1 MSLDSGSDDLQIDH
15 DDSASKG
22 HAYSKAMFGE
32 RQGEWVLIP
41 NDGEF
46 KFRNDFS
53 AITPE
58 EAPFFICGSIPEVRL
73 EGIEPEDWDA
83 SGTMASFSAGSEV
96 AALQDF
102 KRARAAAKLG
112 PDSDGK
118 KLPPPAPP
126 FSTLLRDLNLEKVS
140 WAAYRES
147 LIMARDAT
155 QVIKRWGV
163 GAGGRGQW
171 KAAPVSERTVLVEGE
186 ALAEILDSSSPSG
199 ELVPD
204 LELEKVVEKA
214 KSKEKSKQLIR
225 YDLRRFTVN
234 NHPALARAMAKLLAA
249 GKKEEVMRVVEGSLP
264 KVIRKFEQVTGRRVI
279 GASIHWDSDL
289 PHFNL
294 WHSGL
299 ERVAFFKGKGKDRER
314 YRRTATNLGS
324 SGPGL
329 RAWRRTQLAFERLG
343 KTFCPYTTEQLLKEE
358 KKKME
363 LQGRA
368 PGDWKIN
375 AAADETVEALLV
387 EGGFEK
393 EVAEGYDEFVAN
405 EERRYAAGMAG
416 RLAREEREGLTE
428 EIRKLNE
435 LTKSQKADLERL
447 EDQRA
452 QLESSISEI
461 RVAAGT
467 EGRLANE
474 NREVLAEE
482 IRNLNELT
490 KNQVAN
496 LEQLIDQ
503 RAMLE
508 SSVSESREAAT
519 RAKAHADSEVKRA
532 QEAFQE
538 VKARAD
544 HQIMEMTASLNET
557 KEENAQMHT
566 MFQRVLDVPG
576 VKKALKMVPTFFWQ
590 TLLPFCQ
597 KMKLGL
603 GKHNSPNQELPR
615 HQATEIDNPPI
626 PDMN

>member
-1 MSLDSGSDDLQIDH
+1 MSLDSGSDDRQIDH

-22 HAYSKAMFGE
+22 HAYSKAMFAE
-32 RQGEWVLIP
+32 RQGEWILIR

-112 PDSDGK
+112 PDSDRK

-140 WAAYRES
+140 WPVYRES
-147 LIMARDAT
+147 LIMARDGT
-155 QVIKRWGV
+155 QIIRRWGT

-171 KAAPVSERTVLVEGE
+171 KNAPVSERTVLVEGE
-186 ALAEILDSSSPSG
+186 ALAEILDSSSPAG
-199 ELVPD
+199 ELVSD
-204 LELEKVVEKA
+204 LELGKPAEEA
-214 KSKEKSKQLIR
+214 KSGEKTKQLIR
-225 YDLRRFTVN
+225 YDLRRYTVN
-234 NHPALARAMAKLLAA
+234 NHPALARAVAKLLAA
-249 GKKEEVMRVVEGSLP
+249 GKKEEVMRVMEASLP
-264 KVIRKFEQVTGRRVI
+264 KVIREFERVTGRRVI

-294 WHSGL
+294 WHTGL
-299 ERVAFFKGKGKDRER
+299 ERVTFFKGKGKDRQR

-358 KKKME
+358 KIKMK
-363 LQGRA
+363 LQGRT
-368 PGDWKIN
+368 PGDWTIN
-375 AAADETVEALLV
+375 AAADETLEALLV
-387 EGGFEK
+387 EGGFKK
-393 EVAEGYDEFVAN
+393 EVTEGYSEFVEN

-416 RLAREEREGLTE
+416 RLAREDREGLTK

-435 LTKSQKADLERL
+435 LTKSQKTDLERL

-452 QLESSISEI
+452 QLES
-461 RVAAGT
+461 RVTETREAAGT
-467 EGRLANE
+467 ADRLA
-474 NREVLAEE
+474 REDREGLAEE

-490 KNQVAN
+490 KSQVAN
-496 LEQLIDQ
+496 IERLEDQ
-503 RAMLE
+503 RAQLE
-508 SSVSESREAAT
+508 SSVTETREAAT
-519 RAKAHADSEVKRA
+519 KAKAQADSEVKRA
-532 QEAFQE
+532 QEAVQE
-538 VKARAD
+538 MEARAE
-544 HQIMEMTASLNET
+544 HHIAELTASLTET
-557 KEENAQMHT
+557 KETTAQILD
-566 MFQRVLDVPG
+566 MFQRVLNVPG
-576 VKKALKMVPTFFWQ
+576 VKKALKFVQAIWQ
-590 TLLPFCQ
+590 PLLPFCQ
-597 KMKLGL
+597 KMKLDL

-615 HQATEIDNPPI
+615 PQTTEIDNPSI
-626 PDMN
+626 LDMN